1 MDTQFR
7 NHSLIHLSCIT
18 IATQGSI
25 FKQFFYKNNHKF
37 LSYMRTIHPKIF
49 AKLDY
54 FATVS
59 QMGVTYFSL
68 KIF

>member
-1 MDTQFR
+1 M
-7 NHSLIHLSCIT
+7 CT
-18 IATQGSI
+18 IP
-25 FKQFFYKNNHKF
+25 
-37 LSYMRTIHPKIF
+37 PKIF

-68 KIF
+68 KIFWAFMTFSKLCLAYPVLKILKNWKEKTQPFKSER

>member
-1 MDTQFR
+1 
-7 NHSLIHLSCIT
+7 
-18 IATQGSI
+18 
-25 FKQFFYKNNHKF
+25 
-37 LSYMRTIHPKIF
+37 MRTIHPKIF

>member
-1 MDTQFR
+1 M
-7 NHSLIHLSCIT
+7 C
-18 IATQGSI
+18 
-25 FKQFFYKNNHKF
+25 
-37 LSYMRTIHPKIF
+37 TIHPKIF